1 MINLNNILVKCSAAL
16 LAACIQT
23 SGLLAMDSDD
33 KENNSGSMGN
43 CLNHGP
49 IVMTVGEQTKAFFSM
64 DKAHDWFHGMVRHQ
78 KAERLVEKAN
88 QSTVRKNAA
97 KKNS

>member
-43 CLNHGP
+43 C
-49 IVMTVGEQTKAFFSM
+49 
-64 DKAHDWFHGMVRHQ
+64 
-78 KAERLVEKAN
+78 
-88 QSTVRKNAA
+88 
-97 KKNS
+97 